1 MAETPHTLAAS
12 IKEKARLRRDETA
25 HILSEL
31 VRTPSLSGQEER
43 IVERL
48 GSMLEEAAF
57 DRVYTDGLGNLVGV
71 VGHGD
76 PLLAFDAHIDT
87 VDTGDRSQWDLDPFS
102 GAVSG
107 GYVHGRGSVDQKGGA
122 AALVSAGRM
131 LKELGYAGPL
141 SLYFT
146 FTVMEEDCDGLCWNY
161 LIEQENLKPRYAV
174 ITEPTSLAVYRGQR
188 GRMEIE
194 LFFSGLSAHG
204 SAPERGDNAVY
215 KASEAA
221 LRIREL
227 NGRLKEDDFLGR
239 GSVAV
244 TQIVS
249 DAPSLCAIP
258 DRCKLH
264 LDRRLT
270 GGETRE
276 SAIEEIAGTTGGEAD
291 ITVPRYERKSYRG
304 LSYPQDK
311 FYPTWKLEE
320 DHPLVLAGR
329 ETHRLLEGQEP
340 AVGRWTFSTNGVSIC
355 GTHGIPVIGYGP
367 GDEALSHAP
376 NERVPVHH
384 LEAAAA
390 FYTLLP
396 WLLLNQVSG
405 G

>member
-1 MAETPHTLAAS
+1 ML
-12 IKEKARLRRDETA
+12 EKA
-25 HILSEL
+25 
-31 VRTPSLSGQEER
+31 G
-43 IVERL
+43 
-48 GSMLEEAAF
+48 F

-76 PLLAFDAHIDT
+76 PLIAYDAHIDT
-87 VDTGDRSQWDLDPFS
+87 VDTGERDQWTLDPFS
-102 GAVSG
+102 GALSG

-122 AALVSAGRM
+122 AALVTAGRM
-131 LKELGYAGPL
+131 LKEVGYDGPF

-161 LIEQENLKPRYAV
+161 LIEQEGLKPRYAV
-174 ITEPTSLAVYRGQR
+174 ITEPTGLAVHRGQR
-188 GRMEIE
+188 GRIEIE
-194 LFFSGLSAHG
+194 LSFSGVSAHG

-215 KASEAA
+215 RASEAA
-221 LRIREL
+221 LRIKAL
-227 NGRLKEDDFLGR
+227 NGRLRDDPFLGR

-244 TQIVS
+244 TRIIS
-249 DAPSLCAIP
+249 EGPSLCAIP
-258 DRCKLH
+258 DRCTLH

-270 GGETRE
+270 WGETRK
-276 SAIEEIAGTTGGEAD
+276 SAVEEIAGITGDKAS
-291 ITVPRYERKSYRG
+291 IWIPRYERKSYRG
-304 LSYPQDK
+304 VSYPQDT

-329 ETHRLLEGQEP
+329 ETHRLLEGEEP

-367 GDEALSHAP
+367 GDESLSHAP
-376 NERVPVHH
+376 NERVPVRH

-396 WLLLNQVSG
+396 QLLIRRISG
-405 G
+405 GSEDL